1 MAGSIRCGVAFHSI
15 DEFRAAFIARGPSC
29 FVPYPDEVEP
39 GAVMDIDVT
48 VVEARLELRGTVEA
62 ADFDESG
69 SVGLKVMLDE
79 PSWKA
84 VCKFVLEFRDG
95 LASSGIFATTRMRI
109 APIGGLAPRGVI
121 VTPAQAEPLPTPG
134 DDARAERLEP
144 GTMVD
149 GRFRIEAHL
158 ATGGMGEVYRA
169 QHVLLKRPIAL
180 KMLRRALSGDA
191 EMWGRFEREAQ
202 LVSRLENPH
211 IVRVFDFGRTTDG
224 QLFLAMEFVE
234 GETLEKR
241 VERGPLSPAEA
252 VEILAQVLD
261 GLNEA
266 HGLGVVHRDLKPPNI
281 MLGHRRDGGDRAKIL
296 DFGIARLGDA
306 LATTSTSKLTQMGV
320 VVGTPAYLAP
330 EQALADELDH
340 RTDIYAMGCV
350 AYELLTGK
358 PPFVGGD
365 LRKVISQHL
374 TSAPVDPA
382 KVRPELAAFPQ
393 LCAAVLK
400 ALAKE
405 REHRFQNVI
414 DFREALR
421 QALHAPGE
429 PAVPLAELVPE
440 PSAPWPPA
448 AEWQP
453 APAPSAAPTVAPEA
467 APVLGGEANDFFTS
481 VGSAVFPGSSGSAA
495 PASSSSRPPAQAAG
509 APAAVSEKAGEGVF
523 ARLEVLGPLP
533 SSAPG
538 QACLARVQEAV
549 TRSGGF
555 VAATD
560 EEGVTFGFIGGGGR
574 PSGRATRA
582 MLAARELVAVE
593 SARLRVSATVRG
605 LAASAAFPLAPQVV
619 EKSRRQLASGRANT
633 LWLEQRI
640 SAPAARLCELAS
652 TEVQGLV
659 ACGAPKRRAR
669 VTPELISRRPPLEA
683 FERRLTSL
691 QQGVVA
697 PLLVT
702 GPAGSGHTS
711 LANQFVAMARKQKA
725 LAQGTTGLPEAF
737 GALVELL
744 CAAVGVHPAERLTRL
759 AAALEQLPIVDS
771 ARQSALDLAG
781 VKPLPVLMTAGQA
794 VHALRGV
801 LRTVAAERPMVLV
814 FDGLHTMDEGS
825 VEAFGVMASRPASR
839 ELIVG
844 LAAPSPFDAKLTGLQ
859 TVALAPLSQ
868 ADVQRLVSVALGAVA
883 GPALTKYVHAQSDGV
898 PATALQLL
906 AWLDDGGLLTDGE
919 GSVEL
924 CEPRLGAPPAGPLR
938 AAIDVMPS
946 DQRLVLQTA
955 AILGARFD
963 QALLKDLLPQVVPQV
978 LPLLQASGWLTSE
991 TPKRGRFTSPA
1002 ARGAV
1007 PPLAPAE
1014 AQATHL
1020 AAAAALIARGTADAT
1035 SVDHA
1040 QLAGHLTA
1048 AGDGTRG
1055 APLWKHVLELAVAR
1069 RDPRGASR
1077 AWAGLSAAM
1086 GLMPPYE
1093 AQARGQVDALARSA
1107 AQSLVVEDTARAR
1120 ALLNAVSAQ
1129 AAALPVPS
1137 PEYLLLEARVL
1148 RLEGRR
1154 VKAVEVLNAAE
1165 QAAGGGRVLALVL
1178 AERGEAREVEGDLD
1192 GASQALE
1199 QARRLAPEGAELAR
1213 WHGEVDLAARLEARL
1228 ATITFARRDVGK
1240 ALTLLESSLTKWR
1253 AAGWAFAEARV
1264 LATMGTVLA
1273 YQQRFPDA
1281 AAAYQA
1287 AALAGARCGD
1297 LRFQARALLQQAKA
1311 IRKQQGE
1318 SASMKSVALEAKKLA
1333 LVLGWEEGRLDA
1345 TALLGQT

>member
-15 DEFRAAFIARGPSC
+15 DEFRAAFVARGPSC

-39 GAVMDIDVT
+39 GSSMDIDVT
-48 VVEARLELRGTVEA
+48 VIEARLELSGTVEA
-62 ADFDESG
+62 SDFDESG
-69 SVGLKVMLDE
+69 NIGLKVTLDE
-79 PSWKA
+79 ASWKA
-84 VCKFVLEFRDG
+84 VCQLVLEFRDG
-95 LASSGIFATTRMRI
+95 GASSGIFATTRMRI
-109 APIGGLAPRGVI
+109 SPVL
-121 VTPAQAEPLPTPG
+121 TPAQPEPIPTPG
-134 DDARAERLEP
+134 DDIRAERLAP
-144 GTMVD
+144 GAMVD

-169 QHVLLKRPIAL
+169 EHVHLKRPIAL
-180 KMLRRALSGDA
+180 KMLRRALSGDH

-202 LVSRLENPH
+202 LVSKLENPH
-211 IVRVFDFGRTTDG
+211 IVRVFDFGRTSDG

-234 GETLEKR
+234 GQTLEKR
-241 VERGPLSPAEA
+241 LEQGPLSPADA

-306 LATTSTSKLTQMGV
+306 LATSSTSKLTQMGV

-374 TSAPVDPA
+374 TAAPVDPV
-382 KVRPELAAFPQ
+382 KMRPELAAFPQ

-414 DFREALR
+414 EFREALR
-421 QALHAPGE
+421 QALQAPGE
-429 PAVPLAELVPE
+429 PAVPLADLVPE
-440 PSAPWPPA
+440 PSSPWPPA

-453 APAPSAAPTVAPEA
+453 APPPAAAPVANEA

-481 VGSAVFPGSSGSAA
+481 VGSGVFPGSTGSAV
-495 PASSSSRPPAQAAG
+495 SSSSRSGVQPTHAAQQASVPAAG
-509 APAAVSEKAGEGVF
+509 SEKTGEGAF
-523 ARLEVLGPLP
+523 ARVEVLGPLP
-533 SSAPG
+533 ASAPG

-560 EEGVTFGFIGGGGR
+560 EEGVTFGFIGRGGR

-582 MLAARELVAVE
+582 MLAARELVALE
-593 SARLRVSATVRG
+593 SARLRVTATVRG
-605 LAASAAFPLAPQVV
+605 LAASAVFPLAPQVV
-619 EKSRRQLASGRANT
+619 EKARRQLASGRANT
-633 LWLEQRI
+633 LWLDQRI
-640 SAPAARLCELAS
+640 SGPAARLCDLAS
-652 TEVQGLV
+652 TEIQGLV
-659 ACGAPKRRAR
+659 SCGAPKRRAR
-669 VTPELISRRPPLEA
+669 VAPELIGRRAHLEA

-697 PLLVT
+697 PLLLT
-702 GPAGSGHTS
+702 GPAGSGHTA

-725 LAQGTTGLPEAF
+725 LVQSTTGLPESF

-744 CAAVGVHPAERLTRL
+744 CAAVGVHPAERLTKL
-759 AAALEQLPIVDS
+759 AAALEPLPILDS

-781 VKPLPVLMTAGQA
+781 VKPLPVMMTAGQA

-814 FDGLHTMDEGS
+814 FDGLHGMDEGS
-825 VEAFGVMASRPASR
+825 VEAFAVMASRPASR

-844 LAAPSPFDAKLTGLQ
+844 LTAPSVFDAKLAALQ
-859 TVALAPLSQ
+859 SIGLAPLEQ
-868 ADVQRLVSVALGAVA
+868 AEVQRLASVALGAVA
-883 GPALTKYVHAQSDGV
+883 GPALAKYVLAQAGGR
-898 PATALQLL
+898 PAPTLQVL
-906 AWLDDGGLLTDGE
+906 AWLDDGGLLTDAE

-924 CEPRLGAPPAGPLR
+924 CEPRLDAPPGGPLR
-938 AAIDVMPS
+938 AAIDVMS
-946 DQRLVLQTA
+946 LDQRLVLQTA

-963 QALLKDLLPQVVPQV
+963 QALLKDVLPKVVPQV
-978 LPLLQASGWLTSE
+978 LPVLQAAGWLTSE
-991 TPKRGRFTSPA
+991 SPTRGRFASPG
-1002 ARGAV
+1002 ARSLV
-1007 PPLAPAE
+1007 PPLAPAD

-1020 AAAAALIARGTADAT
+1020 AAAAALIARGTVDPT

-1048 AGDGTRG
+1048 AGDGARG
-1055 APLWKHVLELAVAR
+1055 APLWKHTLELAMAR

-1086 GLMPPYE
+1086 GLLPPYE

-1120 ALLNAVSAQ
+1120 ALLDAVSGQ
-1129 AAALPVPS
+1129 AAALPEPS
-1137 PEYLLLEARVL
+1137 PEHLLLEARVL

-1154 VKAVEVLNAAE
+1154 VKAVELLNAAE
-1165 QAAGGGRVLALVL
+1165 QAAGAGRVLALVL

-1240 ALTLLESSLTKWR
+1240 ALTLLESSLVKWR
-1253 AAGWAFAEARV
+1253 AAGWPFAEARV

-1273 YQQRFPDA
+1273 YQQRFPEA

-1287 AALAGARCGD
+1287 AAQAGARCGD

-1345 TALLGQT
+1345 TALLGQ